1 LHYEH
6 FHNKTGRNVEETPMA
21 LKKILIV
28 DDEPDITLSLGKGL
42 QQGGHDVQV
51 FNDPQVALSS
61 FKQNTY
67 DLLILDIK
75 MPNMTG
81 FELYRKLR
89 EIDPNVKACFI
100 TAYETYYEKFKQE
113 YFPLE
118 QIKGFIRKPI
128 QTEEL
133 IRFTNQATR

>member
-1 LHYEH
+1 LAP
-6 FHNKTGRNVEETPMA
+6 KR
-21 LKKILIV
+21 ILIV
-28 DDEPDITLSLGKGL
+28 DDEPDITLTLGKGL
-42 QQGGHDVQV
+42 EESGYDVQV

-100 TAYETYYEKFKQE
+100 TAFETYYEKFRQE
-113 YFPLE
+113 FFPLE
-118 QIKGFIRKPI
+118 EIKGFIRKPI

-133 IRFTNQATR
+133 IRFTNQVTR